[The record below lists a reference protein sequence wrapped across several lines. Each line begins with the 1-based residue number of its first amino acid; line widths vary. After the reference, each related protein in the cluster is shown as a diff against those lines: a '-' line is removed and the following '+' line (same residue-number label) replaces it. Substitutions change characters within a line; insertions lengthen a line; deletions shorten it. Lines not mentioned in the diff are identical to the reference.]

1 MMVVPIALAT
11 VYVALV
17 LVRLVA
23 WRRFSPPRA
32 SSVWLFFTPRFFA
45 PALFLVAAATV
56 MPRWADLGLVFVIL
70 GLGYGA
76 IVFRMVRGVA
86 RAAATAKTP
95 EDFANASVEPESDYM
110 LTMTVLSVM
119 GLIVF
124 GVVTIVWAITSGA
137 R

>member
-1 MMVVPIALAT
+1 MVIPIALAGL
-11 VYVALV
+11 YVALV

-23 WRRFSPPRA
+23 WRRLSPPRA
-32 SSVWLFFTPRFFA
+32 SSVWLFFTPQFFG
-45 PALFLVAAATV
+45 PAGFLWAAATIT
-56 MPRWADLGLVFVIL
+56 PTSPLLGFVLAIV

-76 IVFRMVRGVA
+76 LVLRMVRGVA
-86 RAAATAKTP
+86 RGAATAKTP
-95 EDFANASVEPESDYM
+95 EDFANASVEPAVDYM

-124 GVVTIVWAITSGA
+124 GVVAIVWAVTTGS